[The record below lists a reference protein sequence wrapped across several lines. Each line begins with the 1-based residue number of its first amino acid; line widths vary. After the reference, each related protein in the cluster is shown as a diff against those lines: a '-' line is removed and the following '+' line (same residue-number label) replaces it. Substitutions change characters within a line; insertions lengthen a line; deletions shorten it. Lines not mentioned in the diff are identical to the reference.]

1 MLSTTTLR
9 FLSIAEKL
17 LVLQIESEEADM
29 NRPTLITLL
38 QDNRSRFEQALS
50 HVNPAYLTEPP
61 PFDRRSVKDLLVHL
75 TTWEQRLIRW
85 LQEAARGE
93 TPAIP
98 EPGLTWA
105 DMDRLNE
112 ETLRQNCH
120 RPFTEIL
127 SLWQRSFQKL
137 LAQINEFSD
146 ADLFE
151 IGRFAWMADEHG
163 DYPLWDMIVA
173 GPGCCHYHDH
183 FYDLLTR
190 TDPEKRFVPD
200 LVSLNAFAGIYIDSR
215 QRTLI
220 FHVVENSLHLNVT
233 WRGRK
238 LSSLALDER
247 RFVYEDFGLV
257 TFQPALGGTVSVVEW
272 WNQTFRRTKEE
283 GESVHPL

>member
-1 MLSTTTLR
+1 
-9 FLSIAEKL
+9 
-17 LVLQIESEEADM
+17 M
-29 NRPTLITLL
+29 NRPALITLL
-38 QDNRSRFEQALS
+38 QDDRSRFEQALS
-50 HVNPAYLTEPP
+50 NVNPAYLTEATS
-61 PFDRRSVKDLLVHL
+61 FDQRSVKDILVHL

-112 ETLRQNCH
+112 ETLRQNSH
-120 RPFTEIL
+120 RPLAEIL
-127 SLWQRSFQKL
+127 CLWQCSFQEL
-137 LAQINEFSD
+137 LAQIDVLSD

-151 IGRFAWMADEHG
+151 TGRFAWMADEYG

-183 FYDLLTR
+183 FYDLLAR

-200 LVSLNAFAGIYIDSR
+200 PASLNAFAGTYVDSR

-220 FHVVENSLHLNVT
+220 FHVAENGLLLNVT
-233 WRGRK
+233 WRGRN
-238 LSSLALDER
+238 LCGLAFDER

-257 TFQPALGGTVSVVEW
+257 TFQPALNGTLSAVEW
-272 WNQTFRRTKEE
+272 WNQTFRRTEEE
-283 GESVHPL
+283 GESAHSF